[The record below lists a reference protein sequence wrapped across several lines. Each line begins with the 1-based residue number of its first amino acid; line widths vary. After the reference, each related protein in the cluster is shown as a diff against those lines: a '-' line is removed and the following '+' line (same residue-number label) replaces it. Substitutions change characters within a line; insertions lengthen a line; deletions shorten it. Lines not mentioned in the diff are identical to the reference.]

1 MYWDEGCTGS
11 WRETV
16 VVCTEGTGAS
26 SNESFVCVLHIE
38 RGHCYA
44 KYSPSLF
51 HYKIVPLQMKK

>member
-38 RGHCYA
+38 RVIVMQNTAPH
-44 KYSPSLF
+44 YSITRLF
-51 HYKIVPLQMKK
+51 LFK